1 MFCPE
6 GDGVPNEV
14 GSVRLELAVLALAEA
29 DGEDAEDV
37 GAFVSDVGLEA
48 SVDWRG
54 AIRDNTNTNTNLI
67 SQNKQ
72 LNYIYIFM

>member
-6 GDGVPNEV
+6 GEDVPEEV
-14 GSVRLELAVLALAEA
+14 GSVRLQLALLPLYE
-29 DGEDAEDV
+29 EDDKENGAAGGPEGHPL

-54 AIRDNTNTNTNLI
+54 AIR
-67 SQNKQ
+67 
-72 LNYIYIFM
+72 